1 MHSLGVIIYLNQKG
15 LRDTI
20 ISDPKWLNNI
30 FKFILDFGRKKIE
43 NVLEYISNSVG
54 ESNVNYFTLK
64 EYLSYLKGNTNKNLS
79 LEEIWDQNDKKLNSN
94 VDKISFE
101 SLLNKLEEI
110 ENNLKE
116 EKQEIVVI
124 LINFFFYLK
133 ILIIFN

>member
-1 MHSLGVIIYLNQKG
+1 M
-15 LRDTI
+15 
-20 ISDPKWLNNI
+20 
-30 FKFILDFGRKKIE
+30 
-43 NVLEYISNSVG
+43 EYISNSVG